1 LPSLLNTGWFQE
13 YTVA

>member
-1 LPSLLNTGWFQE
+1 LLSLLNTGWFQE